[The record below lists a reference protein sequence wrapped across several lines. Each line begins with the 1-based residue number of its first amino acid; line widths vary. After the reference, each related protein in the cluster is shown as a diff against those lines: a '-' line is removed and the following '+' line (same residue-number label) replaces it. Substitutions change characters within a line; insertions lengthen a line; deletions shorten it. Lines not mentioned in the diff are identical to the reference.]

1 MVVVAEEGENLNS
14 APATMR
20 KREGGT
26 LPAAR
31 FPFRFRKFHPFF
43 GRKRYENRRHLI
55 PKRRGEWGEGF
66 FFFLEKYADHFCE
79 EKGERAV
86 CKRALFE

>member
-26 LPAAR
+26 VPASR
-31 FPFRFRKFHPFF
+31 SRKFHPFF

-55 PKRRGEWGEGF
+55 PKRRGEWGGL
-66 FFFLEKYADHFCE
+66 FFLGNISRSLLRGEGR
-79 EKGERAV
+79 KG
-86 CKRALFE
+86 CLQKSPF

>member
-1 MVVVAEEGENLNS
+1 MAVAEEGENLNS

-55 PKRRGEWGEGF
+55 PKRRGEWGGVL
-66 FFFLEKYADHFCE
+66 FFLGNISRSLLRGEGR
-79 EKGERAV
+79 KG
-86 CKRALFE
+86 CLQKSLF